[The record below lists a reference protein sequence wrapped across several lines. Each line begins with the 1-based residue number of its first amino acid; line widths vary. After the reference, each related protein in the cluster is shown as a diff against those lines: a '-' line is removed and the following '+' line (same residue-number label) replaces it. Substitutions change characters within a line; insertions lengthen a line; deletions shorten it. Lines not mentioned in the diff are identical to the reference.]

1 MRLNY
6 SKRPFSQVYFF
17 HTDPVTGE
25 MFEPDWKRTLEGEY
39 FGAGF
44 GYSLAKA
51 DTNGDGTPDLV
62 VGAPFHDG
70 GNDRRG
76 GAIYLYLSKA
86 KNLNIGKCVKVMGR
100 ERESQFGLAIS
111 STGDLNRDGY
121 EDFAVGSPYE
131 SEGRGAVYIFFGG
144 ENKKTYS
151 CRECRAA
158 LTKNNN
164 I

>member
-1 MRLNY
+1 
-6 SKRPFSQVYFF
+6 
-17 HTDPVTGE
+17 
-25 MFEPDWKRTLEGEY
+25 MFEPDWKRTLEGEH

-51 DTNGDGTPDLV
+51 DTNGDGTPALV

-70 GNDRRG
+70 GGGRG
-76 GAIYLYLSKA
+76 GAIYLYLSKSA
-86 KNLNIGKCVKVMGR
+86 SKNLNIRECVKVMGR

-131 SEGRGAVYIFFGG
+131 SGGRGAVYIFFGG
-144 ENKKTYS
+144 ESNTKTYH
-151 CRECRAA
+151 
-158 LTKNNN
+158 N
-164 I
+164 